1 MSVEMPSGILLSPS
15 GLEPIS
21 VPVPPPP
28 SPEVPHSGVTLGSL
42 QDLEVPEVI
51 FNSFYKLTYQLIII
65 NIFKGS
71 SGSSSST
78 SENEQNDFEEA
89 TENLQV
95 PVHSQSC
102 DTLTADQSYPNSPLS
117 SATSSATLIGSD
129 SKNSSPK
136 ISPIRKNAPIKLPA
150 MDNLN
155 LTNHTDSTPPSTPP
169 ATRNKQQQ
177 QPQPQQFQQQTVPS
191 TPPIYSAASSFVLPS
206 KTPPTTN
213 KSSFARLSAA
223 SATTMNYLKVKGAGG
238 KRGSGSD
245 TESMVSSSITP
256 RSSFQTD
263 TTGISTPRSSFQ
275 HPDSPQMSSKAGV
288 VVTSSRA
295 STRRSSTASAASG
308 N

>member
-1 MSVEMPSGILLSPS
+1 M
-15 GLEPIS
+15 
-21 VPVPPPP
+21 
-28 SPEVPHSGVTLGSL
+28 
-42 QDLEVPEVI
+42 
-51 FNSFYKLTYQLIII
+51 III

-150 MDNLN
+150 MDSLN

-177 QPQPQQFQQQTVPS
+177 QQQPQQFQQQTVPS

-245 TESMVSSSITP
+245 TESMASSSITP

>member
-1 MSVEMPSGILLSPS
+1 M
-15 GLEPIS
+15 
-21 VPVPPPP
+21 
-28 SPEVPHSGVTLGSL
+28 
-42 QDLEVPEVI
+42 
-51 FNSFYKLTYQLIII
+51 III
-65 NIFKGS
+65 NILKGS

-169 ATRNKQQQ
+169 ATSNKQQQ
-177 QPQPQQFQQQTVPS
+177 QQQFQQQQQQQQFQQQQQQQFQQQFQQQTVPS
-191 TPPIYSAASSFVLPS
+191 TPPIYSATSSFVLPS

-245 TESMVSSSITP
+245 TESMASSSITP

-308 N
+308 NLFSFYSF